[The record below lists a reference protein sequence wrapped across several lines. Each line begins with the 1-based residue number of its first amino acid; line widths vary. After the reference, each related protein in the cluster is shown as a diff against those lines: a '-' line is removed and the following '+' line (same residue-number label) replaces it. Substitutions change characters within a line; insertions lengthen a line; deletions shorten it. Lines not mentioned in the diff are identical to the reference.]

1 MGTEIRGLRE
11 SEMEAHA
18 ELVYLS
24 YLEYAEGKPGLADP
38 HWWLKSVR
46 ADPYYDP
53 DVTRVLFLDGRMVA
67 SVTNF
72 DRWVYVGDG
81 RRARVG
87 CIGSVCTHPDF
98 RRRGLVRQVLAEC
111 VEWML
116 TNGFHWSSLFGRE
129 EVYGG
134 SGWTVLTSF
143 TCSAELRVRDE
154 FGSNLTIRRADPEA
168 DAATLTRLYE
178 RFAAGLTGPVVRNE
192 AYWRQVALAPQ
203 WGTLHPYYL
212 LEADGQPMGY
222 FSGEDG
228 RLREVAWVDRAHDV
242 VACLLRRW
250 EGQPVQF
257 PLATPEL
264 IQLLREVS
272 HVRRAAEVEGGIT
285 LSEAYKGLWRYIGPG
300 GGEFPEI
307 SDTES
312 MKRFLRDRAYCFWSA
327 DGY

>member
-1 MGTEIRGLRE
+1 MGSEIRGLRE

-38 HWWLKSVR
+38 QWWLRSVR

-53 DVTRVLFLDGRMVA
+53 EVTRVLFQDGRMVA

-81 RRARVG
+81 RRARVS
-87 CIGSVCTHPDF
+87 CIGSVCTHPEF
-98 RRRGLVRQVLAEC
+98 RRRGLARQLLAAC
-111 VEWML
+111 LEWML
-116 TNGFHWSSLFGRE
+116 AKGFHWSSLFGRE
-129 EVYGG
+129 EVYNS

-143 TCSAELRVRDE
+143 TCTAELQTRDE
-154 FGSNLTIRRADPEA
+154 FGRNITVRRADPKA
-168 DAATLTRLYE
+168 DAATLTQLYE
-178 RFAAGLTGPVVRNE
+178 QFNARLTGPVVRNE
-192 AYWRQVALAPQ
+192 AYWRQVVLAAR
-203 WGTLHPYYL
+203 WGTVHPYYL
-212 LEADGQPMGY
+212 LEADGRPVGY

-228 RLREVAWVDRAHDV
+228 HLREVAWVDCAHDV
-242 VACLLRRW
+242 VASLLRRW

-257 PLATPEL
+257 PLATAEL

-272 HVRRAAEVEGGIT
+272 HVRRAAEVHGGIT
-285 LSEAYKGLWRYIGPG
+285 LSETYKGLWRYIGPG

-307 SDTES
+307 TDTES
-312 MKRFLRDRAYCFWSA
+312 MKCFLRDRAYCFWSA